1 MFPDYY
7 KVLGLSS
14 IATKEEIKKAYRKFA
29 LEFHPDKN
37 KSPDAHEKFIEIN
50 EAYLILYDEEAREKY
65 DREYKYHF
73 AKEDQQTESKK
84 EQSQS
89 SYKREQTNE
98 KKTEYRETFND
109 SDLNDWAKK
118 AKNQGAEYARMAFE
132 DFSKM
137 VLGFVKETG
146 FQLGNTL
153 FVFFGLILTMGGC
166 GNIVIG
172 LSTSGEI
179 GNPVFGLIMLPVGIL
194 LWRASSKNWEKH

>member
-1 MFPDYY
+1 VFPDYY

-14 IATKEEIKKAYRKFA
+14 IATKEEIKKAYRKLA

-73 AKEDQQTESKK
+73 EKEEKEAECKQ

-98 KKTEYRETFND
+98 KKSERRETFSD

-153 FVFFGLILTMGGC
+153 LVFFGLILTMGGC

-179 GNPVFGLIMLPVGIL
+179 GNPVFGLIMLPIGIL